1 MITNTQ
7 TAKAIGGYFELELPE
22 STGHFY
28 SQALKFQSARA
39 AFYALLEIGKP
50 QRVWMPKYIC
60 DSMLLPLQVLKIEIV
75 FYDLTEQL
83 SVCDSV
89 QLSENDWLFYVNYFG
104 ICSEQ
109 ETQLL
114 KRFNPNQLILDHSQ
128 AFYAPPLDC
137 LATIYSPRKFFGVP
151 DGGYLIT
158 QLPVIE
164 PETIDTQSVFRCTH
178 LLERLDGDIAAGY
191 QSFQIIEASFDDV
204 LPRKMSTLTSKM
216 LASFDYQAIK
226 NKRNANFQF
235 LHENLAQMNGLEIAI
250 EIIDGALCYPL
261 LVEDSI
267 IRSRLLENK
276 IFVATYWADVKNRT
290 DFDSFEWKLT
300 EKCLPIP
307 CDQRYEHSDMLRI
320 INLIK
325 K

>member
-1 MITNTQ
+1 MNSSI
-7 TAKAIGGYFELELPE
+7 KPIGGYFELELPE
-22 STGHFY
+22 SSEHFY
-28 SQALKFQSARA
+28 SQALQFQSARA
-39 AFYALLEIGKP
+39 AFYALLETGKP

-60 DSMLLPLQVLKIEIV
+60 DSMLLPLQALKIEIV
-75 FYDLTEQL
+75 FYDLTEQFN
-83 SVCDSV
+83 VCDSV
-89 QLSENDWLFYVNYFG
+89 QLSENDWLLYVNYFG

-114 KRFNPNQLILDHSQ
+114 KRFNPNQLIFDHSP

-158 QLPVIE
+158 QMPVIE
-164 PETIDTQSVFRCTH
+164 PETIDTQSVFSCTH
-178 LLERLDGDIAAGY
+178 LLQRLDGEIAAGY
-191 QSFQIIEASFDDV
+191 QSFQTIEESFDDV

-235 LHENLAQMNGLEIAI
+235 LHEKLVQINGLKIAI
-250 EIIDGALCYPL
+250 EMIDGALCYPL
-261 LVEDSI
+261 LVEDSTT
-267 IRSRLLENK
+267 RSRLLENK

-290 DFDSFEWKLT
+290 NVDSLEWKLT

-307 CDQRYEHSDMLRI
+307 CDQRYKHSDMLRI

>member
-1 MITNTQ
+1 MNSSI
-7 TAKAIGGYFELELPE
+7 KPIGGYFELELPE
-22 STGHFY
+22 SNGHFY

-39 AFYALLEIGKP
+39 AFYALLETGKP

-60 DSMLLPLQVLKIEIV
+60 NSMLLPLQALKVEIV
-75 FYDLTEQL
+75 FYDLTKQL
-83 SVCDSV
+83 GVCDSV
-89 QLSENDWLFYVNYFG
+89 QLSKNDWLLYVNYFG

-114 KRFNPNQLILDHSQ
+114 KRFNQNQLIFDHSP

-178 LLERLDGDIAAGY
+178 LLQRLDGEIAAGY
-191 QSFQIIEASFDDV
+191 QSFQTIEASFDDV

-226 NKRNANFQF
+226 NKRNANFHF
-235 LHENLAQMNGLEIAI
+235 LHENLAQMNGLKIAF
-250 EIIDGALCYPL
+250 EMIDGALCYPL
-261 LVEDSI
+261 LVEDSTT
-267 IRSRLLENK
+267 RSRLLENK

-290 DFDSFEWKLT
+290 NVDSLEWKLT

-307 CDQRYEHSDMLRI
+307 CDQRYDRNDLTLITDFFHHS
-320 INLIK
+320 N
-325 K
+325 